1 MNRNSN
7 KTNERF
13 ASVGFRG
20 SMTTIRP
27 NTARKVHHNRFEG
40 DLARCS
46 IYDLS
51 NNKILSDESVVNGGT
66 YELIYYQGIYI
77 LDEAIPMSESR
88 IDLPKIQEATV
99 RLSKEVAS
107 LKANINPESFPRFYV
122 WRSNQVSSI
131 DHKPLTFNE
140 ITYNDGEMYDAESG
154 KATAEYDGMYTF
166 STSLF
171 KNPSSGNVYFLIHV
185 NDEGYSKSGS

>member
-1 MNRNSN
+1 M
-7 KTNERF
+7 
-13 ASVGFRG
+13 
-20 SMTTIRP
+20 
-27 NTARKVHHNRFEG
+27 
-40 DLARCS
+40 
-46 IYDLS
+46 
-51 NNKILSDESVVNGGT
+51 SDESVVNGGT

-77 LDEAIPMSESR
+77 LDEAIPMRESR

-107 LKANINPESFPRFYV
+107 LKANMGKINPESFPRFYV
-122 WRSNQVSSI
+122 WRSKKVNAMFY
-131 DHKPLTFNE
+131 KPLKFNE